1 MLVFRIRILFFNIEP
16 RASNDQSKMTMGAGS
31 ANKKALRW
39 THPDI
44 AASTT
49 SNSVGSNASSIDTA
63 VERERKPAI

>member
-1 MLVFRIRILFFNIEP
+1 M
-16 RASNDQSKMTMGAGS
+16 
-31 ANKKALRW
+31 KALRW